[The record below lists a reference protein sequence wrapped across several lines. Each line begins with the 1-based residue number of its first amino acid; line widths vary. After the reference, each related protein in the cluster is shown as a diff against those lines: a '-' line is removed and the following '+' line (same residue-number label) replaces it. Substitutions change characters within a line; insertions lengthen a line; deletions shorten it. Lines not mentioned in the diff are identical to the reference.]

1 MNEEEKKAAE
11 AAEAE
16 FQKNLEGLSDEE
28 KAQKIEER
36 ASSSLKDTEL
46 DQFLEAEKTKTKAK
60 ERFEEKKGDLES
72 EEDKPLTKKELT
84 KLLSDRDDQ
93 IRKETREEQA
103 NDIAKELSESPKEA
117 ELILTVWKNRR
128 LAGTLR
134 EQLNEAR
141 AIAIS
146 KRLNAKNNELLRAL
160 AGKES
165 IETSGE
171 NAQRKPVPKEAPSLN
186 PTDKTV
192 LAGFVWDNAKR
203 AYRKTIAGGRK
214 ILFVAS
220 DMKKRWTENAPTK

>member
-16 FQKNLEGLSDEE
+16 FQKTLEGLSEEE
-28 KAQKIEER
+28 KTQKIEER

-46 DQFLEAEKTKTKAK
+46 DQFLEAEKTKNKAK
-60 ERFEEKKGDLES
+60 ERFDEKKGEADES

-160 AGKES
+160 AGKEGL
-165 IETSGE
+165 ETSGE
-171 NAQRKPVPKEAPSLN
+171 NAQRKPA
-186 PTDKTV
+186 
-192 LAGFVWDNAKR
+192 
-203 AYRKTIAGGRK
+203 
-214 ILFVAS
+214 
-220 DMKKRWTENAPTK
+220 